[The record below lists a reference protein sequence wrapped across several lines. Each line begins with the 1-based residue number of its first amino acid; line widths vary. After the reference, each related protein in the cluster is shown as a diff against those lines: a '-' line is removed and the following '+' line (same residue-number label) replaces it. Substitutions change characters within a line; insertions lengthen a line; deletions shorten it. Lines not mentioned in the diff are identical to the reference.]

1 VTTAVSKTAVHSN
14 VSQNVINE
22 QVRFLQPT
30 RHIMGHFGNES
41 FPAII
46 CTGIDNKDQP
56 QKNQTKLTHKAKQ

>member
-30 RHIMGHFGNES
+30 RYIMGHFANES
-41 FPAII
+41 FQAIT
-46 CTGIDNKDQP
+46 CTGIGNKDQQ
-56 QKNQTKLTHKAKQ
+56 QKKSNNTNT